1 MADTS
6 IPGPRT
12 FRSTARRPRWRVRTA
27 AARDARPGF
36 DRAQRAVG
44 RRFEAVVDRVERA
57 QRRRRG
63 AMAQHVRTARGFRGQ
78 HGSRLRHQRLQV
90 GRRPRRNEQRQHDA
104 GERRV
109 QSARVD
115 ARPQR
120 DAQEGVRQR
129 AVNTPSVEQRQQHGD
144 RRGACEVVPVQRAR
158 VEQRDDDDRADV
170 VDDRRS
176 GEKDAKLDRHPLAEH
191 HDQRDR
197 ERGVGGHRHTPAV
210 APGPTETPTSRALP
224 APPSRRSRP
233 PRETPP
239 SALARAARP

>member
-1 MADTS
+1 MNS
-6 IPGPRT
+6 G
-12 FRSTARRPRWRVRTA
+12 
-27 AARDARPGF
+27 
-36 DRAQRAVG
+36 
-44 RRFEAVVDRVERA
+44 
-57 QRRRRG
+57 
-63 AMAQHVRTARGFRGQ
+63 
-78 HGSRLRHQRLQV
+78 
-90 GRRPRRNEQRQHDA
+90 QHDA

-115 ARPQR
+115 ACPQR

-129 AVNTPSVEQRQQHGD
+129 AVDAPSVEQRQQHGD
-144 RRGACEVVPVQRAR
+144 RRGAREVVPVQRAR

-210 APGPTETPTSRALP
+210 AP
-224 APPSRRSRP
+224 
-233 PRETPP
+233 
-239 SALARAARP
+239 LARRNHQRVERCRHRHPADRGSHGKRRRARLREPPDRELALDLEPHQQEEDREERIVHPVPQRHPEPGVRELETKRRFPERGEFGAQR